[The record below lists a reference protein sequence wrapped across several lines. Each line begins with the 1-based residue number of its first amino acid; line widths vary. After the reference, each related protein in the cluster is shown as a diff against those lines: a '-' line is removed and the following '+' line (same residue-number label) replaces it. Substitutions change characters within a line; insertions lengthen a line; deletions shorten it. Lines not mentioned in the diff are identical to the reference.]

1 VVTKKIIAVVLGGLI
16 MGGSCIA
23 NGAPASTKK
32 SKKRKEFQILKKR
45 LENPEKEAQLLG
57 KLGITKDGLDA
68 KTQARA
74 QAICDALSSVCGD
87 GGLLEDFATQI
98 SGQAKALVQDG
109 KVQDGQMEE
118 CLRLASLSSSIRE
131 LGCSAKGFI
140 YHLSSTNEG
149 QRAYALVAFGA
160 FIERVRT
167 IRDISDA
174 SCPIAFVTFYDQI
187 CQI

>member
-1 VVTKKIIAVVLGGLI
+1 MVTKKIVAVILGGLI
-16 MGGSCIA
+16 MEGNYIA
-23 NGAPASTKK
+23 NGAPVSTKK
-32 SKKRKEFQILKKR
+32 SEKRKEFQTLKKD
-45 LENPEKEAQLLG
+45 LENPKKEVQLLG

-74 QAICDALSSVCGD
+74 QAICDALLPVCGD
-87 GGLLEDFATQI
+87 DGLLEDFATQI
-98 SGQAKALVQDG
+98 SGQARAFG
-109 KVQDGQMEE
+109 QDGQMGE
-118 CLRLASLSSSIRE
+118 CLRLASLSSSIHE
-131 LGCSAKGFI
+131 LGCSAKGLI
-140 YHLSSTNEG
+140 YHLSSQDGG

-160 FIERVRT
+160 FVERVKT